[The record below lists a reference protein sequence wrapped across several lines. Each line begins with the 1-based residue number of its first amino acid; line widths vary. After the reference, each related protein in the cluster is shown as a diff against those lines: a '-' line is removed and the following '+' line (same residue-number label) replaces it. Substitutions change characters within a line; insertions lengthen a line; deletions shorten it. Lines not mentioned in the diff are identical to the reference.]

1 MSDYENET
9 DGFLDDGARE
19 GAVGVRFAEVGDSVV
34 GEVIDKFVRDYI
46 PFGKKEPEID
56 ERTGKPVKQLVLILQ
71 TELRNWEGAK
81 HPVDADG
88 NKVDPAKDTG
98 RRALYLPKGKNIYAA
113 AAKAVAAALPAGE
126 KPGAHPMIGSRVG
139 MQFFESEDTG
149 KGNELKKFRGKYTLP
164 AAKKADDGFFDDAPA
179 GESKATSET
188 PAASSKASV
197 ADEEPPF

>member
-1 MSDYENET
+1 MSEYENET

-56 ERTGKPVKQLVLILQ
+56 EKTGKPVKQLVLILQ
-71 TELRNWEGAK
+71 TELRNWEGTK
-81 HPVDADG
+81 HPVDQDG

-126 KPGAHPMIGSRVG
+126 KPGAHPKIGSRVG
-139 MQFFESEDTG
+139 MQFFEAEDTG
-149 KGNELKKFRGKYTLP
+149 KGNDLKKFRGKYTLP
-164 AAKKADDGFFDDAPA
+164 AEKTGDSFFDDAPA
-179 GESKATSET
+179 ASKEDKVQDT
-188 PAASSKASV
+188 PAASKTTV